1 MKIYLVDWH
10 YAPFVVKWSS
20 NQHQIVTMLEP
31 GHEVTSRLL
40 LQISTGAVS
49 IWESL
54 TAIMRSVIRNCFLHI
69 FVPLRVFCPLAKW
82 DRRSGECFC
91 RSDSPGDIARHMWPA
106 SFTFS
111 FLLMKEKRWINCVR
125 QGSTVMQIGNFTFE
139 TIPSAE
145 PLLWTLTSF
154 ACEQR
159 ISYPGCQRLSCA
171 VSGFG
176 QASTSGRSRTFCRP
190 VVDTEE
196 CRLTPKRFLPKTD
209 QD

>member
-1 MKIYLVDWH
+1 MIYSVDWH
-10 YAPFVVKWSS
+10 YSLFVVKWSS
-20 NQHQIVTMLEP
+20 NQHQMVKMLEP

-40 LQISTGAVS
+40 LQISSDNTVS
-49 IWESL
+49 HTKLLSAHFR
-54 TAIMRSVIRNCFLHI
+54 TST
-69 FVPLRVFCPLAKW
+69 VFCPPAKW
-82 DRRSGECFC
+82 DRRSGECFW

-111 FLLMKEKRWINCVR
+111 LLLMKEKRWINCVR

-145 PLLWTLTSF
+145 PLLWTLISF

-176 QASTSGRSRTFCRP
+176 QASTCGRSRTFCRP

>member
-1 MKIYLVDWH
+1 MVLKS
-10 YAPFVVKWSS
+10 APNRNDAGAWARSHLQAPITNQYGRGQHLRITDS
-20 NQHQIVTMLEP
+20 NN
-31 GHEVTSRLL
+31 
-40 LQISTGAVS
+40 AVS
-49 IWESL
+49 HTKLLSAHFR
-54 TAIMRSVIRNCFLHI
+54 TS
-69 FVPLRVFCPLAKW
+69 RVFCPPAKW
-82 DRRSGECFC
+82 DRRSGECFW

-106 SFTFS
+106 SFTF
-111 FLLMKEKRWINCVR
+111 FLLLMKEKRWINSVR

-145 PLLWTLTSF
+145 PLLWTLISF

-159 ISYPGCQRLSCA
+159 ISYPGSQRLSCA

-176 QASTSGRSRTFCRP
+176 QASTCGWSRTFCRP